1 MLDIHVTSSSEV
13 AVTSPGIVWALNGH
27 RRGSIS
33 GVIVFSPIFG
43 CNFSLP
49 YLGVILRV
57 CPPSNEH
64 SAVDVIEVG
73 IPWSWLRGASTPSVP

>member
-1 MLDIHVTSSSEV
+1 MDIHVTSSREV

-33 GVIVFSPIFG
+33 GVSFLHPYLGVIFLHP
-43 CNFSLP
+43 C
-49 YLGVILRV
+49 LGVILRV

-64 SAVDVIEVG
+64 SAVDVIEVWV
-73 IPWSWLRGASTPSVP
+73 PWSRLRGASTPSAS